1 MKSSLRLLFTSI
13 VTLLATSPYSLA
25 KTTKTISVYKKT
37 TIDKVSTRYLQSL
50 AAKDLLEQTEFTDY
64 KRRIQ
69 QSSKDGKIPVSEVQ
83 ELFGPIAQLKVA
95 YTIQNNSS
103 YSNDSS
109 YLATIPENTL
119 SDLGLFC
126 GDSDTPE
133 NHVFR
138 HIDHTRTIAGR
149 VALQKLIAEPNYST
163 EKLKAR
169 QDFTKLLLHDE
180 SLYLAII
187 KHLNI
192 IKKNEVEFLSIMHSM
207 LDEVEKYYEE
217 VLFERTWLK
226 RFNKNAIV
234 MQAGTHLLA
243 GRELYQKLFTDFFVA
258 SFMAAVTHRT
268 QAYNYYYG
276 MNYGYYAFANT
287 ILGVIPVPSEL
298 RFLSGILGVLNIY
311 LIGDGIYK
319 LYNRLPI
326 IEKLKKKMNA
336 VATVLVTTHQ
346 QLVET
351 LAPQKQALAVFPD
364 LIKNDIKS
372 ISKINPVLGVLKNL
386 HTSKYKAGNSAVAFT
401 RKEEIKDNFADSYK
415 LLGLIDAHV
424 SIATLMKKHADN
436 KTAHYS
442 FVEYLEGKKP
452 SIDFKGFWHPI
463 LDPKTVVINNVT
475 LGTSTIPNNA
485 FITGPNA
492 GGKTTAL
499 RSIGLAVLM
508 SQTIGVVPA
517 EKAHMTP
524 FSNIVTYLNIA
535 DSEGKESLFQAE
547 MRRARTLL
555 DTVKNLSQDKL
566 NFVIIDELFTGTNP
580 KEGTAAAYGV
590 AKKLSSYENSI
601 AMITTHFIELT
612 SMAKETKR
620 FVNFK
625 VSVREVS
632 GGKFEFP
639 YKLEDGIADQNI
651 ALQLLGQDGFDDE
664 IVKEAQDYLKRK

>member
-13 VTLLATSPYSLA
+13 VTLLAINPYGFTTTAQSVTHNLPPA
-25 KTTKTISVYKKT
+25 KS

-50 AAKDLLEQTEFTDY
+50 AANDLAEQTEFTNY
-64 KRRIQ
+64 KDRIQ
-69 QSSKDGKIPVSEVQ
+69 QSSKDEKVPVSEVQ
-83 ELFGPIAQLKVA
+83 EFFGPIAQLKIA

-103 YSNDSS
+103 YGDDSS

-133 NHVFR
+133 NHVFG

-149 VALQKLIAEPNYST
+149 VALQKLLAEPNYSI

-180 SLYLAII
+180 ELYLSII
-187 KHLNI
+187 KQLNI
-192 IKKNEVEFLSIMHSM
+192 IKKNEGEFLSITSAMQE
-207 LDEVEKYYEE
+207 EVEKYYQE
-217 VLFERTWLK
+217 VLFESAWLK
-226 RFNKNAIV
+226 PLNKNATV
-234 MQAGTHLLA
+234 MQTSTYMLA
-243 GRELYQKLFTDFFVA
+243 GKEFTQKMLVDFATATLLTISNHQSVYSLYYA
-258 SFMAAVTHRT
+258 IS
-268 QAYNYYYG
+268 
-276 MNYGYYAFANT
+276 YGYYAFM
-287 ILGVIPVPSEL
+287 PVPTEF
-298 RFLSGILGVLNIY
+298 RVISG
-311 LIGDGIYK
+311 LIGLLNTYLVGDA
-319 LYNRLPI
+319 LYRLNKRLPI
-326 IEKLKKKMNA
+326 IQKLKRKMTA
-336 VATVLVTTHQ
+336 VAEVLVTTHRE
-346 QLVET
+346 LVQT
-351 LAPQKQALAVFPD
+351 LAPHKQALDILPA
-364 LIKNDIKS
+364 LIENEIQL
-372 ISKINPVLGVLKNL
+372 ISELKPTLNVLKNL
-386 HTSKYKAGNSAVAFT
+386 HDSSFKAGNAAVAFT
-401 RKEEIKDNFADSYK
+401 RKNEIKENFADSYK

-424 SIATLMKKHADN
+424 SIATLMKEHAHN

-442 FVEYLEGKKP
+442 FVEYLDGKKP

-463 LDPKTVVINNVT
+463 LDPKKVVINNVT

-499 RSIGLAVLM
+499 RGIGLAVLM
-508 SQTIGVVPA
+508 SQTIGVVAA
-517 EKAHMTP
+517 EKARMTP

-555 DTVKNLSQDKL
+555 DTVKNLGHDKF
-566 NFVIIDELFTGTNP
+566 NFVIIDEIFTGTNP

-590 AKKLSSYENSI
+590 AKKLSSYENSM

-612 SMAKETKR
+612 GMAKETKR

-625 VSVREVS
+625 VSVREVA

-651 ALQLLGQDGFDDE
+651 ALQLLSQDGFDDE
-664 IVKEAQDYLKRK
+664 ILKDAQDYLKRK